1 MDELERDLMMME
13 EENIVYVVGLG
24 PGDTYYMTQEASNV
38 LENVDAICGYQLYLD
53 LIEPYF
59 PCEE

>member
-24 PGDTYYMTQEASNV
+24 PGDTYYMT
-38 LENVDAICGYQLYLD
+38 
-53 LIEPYF
+53 
-59 PCEE
+59 